1 VTAYVGHHKLVRRI
15 NFAIAQILAIVVTF
29 IFLLPI
35 IWMVSSSFKNP
46 KEILMMPP
54 KWLFK
59 PTLDNYRA
67 VLFGERNIEGATFPE
82 VKGFPRYIVN
92 SVIIS
97 LSSTFIALLV
107 GTPAAYTISRFNFRW
122 RKPLAF
128 YILGARMAPPLAVLI
143 PYYILFSW
151 LRLLDS
157 YSSLLIVYSVL
168 NLPFVIWMMRGF
180 FNEIPAELD
189 DAARVDGCN
198 RFGAL
203 FYIAFPLAAPG
214 LAATAIFCLLLSW
227 NEFLFALVLT
237 GNVAKTAPVALYNF
251 ISFHE
256 VIWGALFAAG
266 TLVTLP
272 VLFFALLVQRN
283 LVRGLTMGAIK

>member
-1 VTAYVGHHKLVRRI
+1 MTYPRQRYLLQRKFGPI
-15 NFAIAQILAIVVTF
+15 MAQILAILVTLA
-29 IFLLPI
+29 FLLPI
-35 IWMVSSSFKNP
+35 LWMVTSSFKLP
-46 KEILMMPP
+46 KDILVMPP
-54 KWLFK
+54 KWLFH

-67 VLFGERNIEGATFPE
+67 VLLGERNIAGATFPE
-82 VKGFPRYIVN
+82 VKNFPRYIVN
-92 SVIIS
+92 SIFIS
-97 LSSTFIALLV
+97 LSSTFVSLVV
-107 GTPAAYTISRFNFRW
+107 GTPAAYTLSRFNFRG
-122 RKPLAF
+122 KKQMAF

-157 YSSLLIVYSVL
+157 YLSLLIVYSVL

-180 FNEIPAELD
+180 FNEVPEELE
-189 DAARVDGCN
+189 DAARVDGCD

-203 FYIAFPLAAPG
+203 FQISLPLTAPG
-214 LAATAIFCLLLSW
+214 LAATSIFCLLLSW

-237 GNVAKTAPVALYNF
+237 GNVAKTAPVGLYNF

-266 TLVTLP
+266 TLVSLP
-272 VLFFALLVQRN
+272 VLIFALLVQRN
-283 LVRGLTMGAIK
+283 LVRGLTMGAFK